1 MAPSESLY
9 DELMGKSSY
18 TGSFNQHFEKVL
30 QDNVFMNGLRTGG
43 HANGLVCDCIVVR
56 SGEPFASG
64 QNWIQVAFSQA

>member
-1 MAPSESLY
+1 
-9 DELMGKSSY
+9 MGKSSY

-43 HANGLVCDCIVVR
+43 HANGLLCDCIVVR